1 MSRSRKGSDAW
12 VQEEVSKWKA
22 NFNSMKKRSLQI
34 SEISGNKIVSILI
47 KLSGGTEFYIKEKI
61 SEGNTEKYAD
71 NLGGEI
77 KLNFICVLLYLPKF
91 Q

>member
-1 MSRSRKGSDAW
+1 
-12 VQEEVSKWKA
+12 
-22 NFNSMKKRSLQI
+22 MKKRSLQI

-61 SEGNTEKYAD
+61 SEGNTEKYVD